1 MSRGRRQTIVSR
13 IAAALS
19 EDVTTML
26 NQLHTAADLAA
37 DHRRTLEAEA
47 DAYRLARTAA
57 PVSRARRRWLRPLRP
72 FFAMYERHSRPTGS
86 DECAAR
92 PTG

>member
-1 MSRGRRQTIVSR
+1 
-13 IAAALS
+13 
-19 EDVTTML
+19 ML

-47 DAYRLARTAA
+47 DTYRLARTAA
-57 PVSRARRRWLRPLRP
+57 PVSRTRSAARRRWLGPLRP
-72 FFAMYERHSRPTGS
+72 LLAMHERHSRPIGLDGS
-86 DECAAR
+86 AAR

>member
-1 MSRGRRQTIVSR
+1 
-13 IAAALS
+13 
-19 EDVTTML
+19 ML

-37 DHRRTLEAEA
+37 DHRRTLHAEA
-47 DAYRLARTAA
+47 NAYRLARMAA
-57 PVSRARRRWLRPLRP
+57 PVSSTRRWWLKPLRTLL
-72 FFAMYERHSRPTGS
+72 AMRERHSRPIGS